1 MSSTGS
7 LIVYISIWWIVFFS
21 ILPIGIKSQNA
32 KFTDELHGNDRGAPK
47 NPRIAKKFFLTTLIT
62 SIIFLVIYYLV
73 SHNYLNLRGYLQ

>member
-1 MSSTGS
+1 MSTTGS

-21 ILPIGIKSQNA
+21 VLPIGIKSQNA

-47 NPRIAKKFFLTTLIT
+47 NPNIKKKFLTSTLIT

-73 SHNYLNLRGYLQ
+73 SENYLNLRGYLQ

>member
-1 MSSTGS
+1 MSTTGS

-32 KFTDELHGNDRGAPK
+32 NFTDELHGNDRGAPK
-47 NPRIAKKFFLTTLIT
+47 NPNIGKKFLITSMIT

-73 SHNYLNLRGYLQ
+73 SQNYLNLRGYLQ